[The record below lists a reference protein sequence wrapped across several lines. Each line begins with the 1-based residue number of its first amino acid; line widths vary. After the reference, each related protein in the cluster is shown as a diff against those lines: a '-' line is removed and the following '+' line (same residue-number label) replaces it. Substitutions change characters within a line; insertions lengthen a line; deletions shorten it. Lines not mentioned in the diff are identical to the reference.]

1 MSNNEMNISN
11 NENVVMNN
19 GNNIEEKKEEL
30 QLLGLEPQ
38 SAAGLAVG
46 AVAQNNA
53 AVPLV
58 AGPLAAP
65 HLVRT
70 PSAGGKRYRKRK
82 SRKKR
87 KTKKK
92 TRRRK
97 KSTHKHKRNR
107 KKRRRTKKR

>member
-38 SAAGLAVG
+38 SAAGLAIG
-46 AVAQNNA
+46 AVAPIHNA
-53 AVPLV
+53 VAAPLV
-58 AGPLAAP
+58 APPLAAP

-87 KTKKK
+87 KTKKTVK
-92 TRRRK
+92 
-97 KSTHKHKRNR
+97 N
-107 KKRRRTKKR
+107 